1 MVKATITSRAT
12 VDSTGYD
19 LPELMHCDTP
29 RQLIGEIHTQVVGLQ
44 KANQSI
50 SELERENRVLRDQL
64 KTIKKGV
71 HKIRDNCKGLTHPPL
86 RYKYHPQIF
95 K

>member
-1 MVKATITSRAT
+1 MKATTASKAT
-12 VDSTGYD
+12 VDSAGHD
-19 LPELMHCDTP
+19 LRELMHCDTP
-29 RQLIGEIHTQVVGLQ
+29 RQVIGKIHTQVVGLQ
-44 KANQSI
+44 KANQCR
-50 SELERENRVLRDQL
+50 SELERENRVLREQL

-71 HKIRDNCKGLTHPPL
+71 NKIRDNCEGLTHPPL